1 MTWVLADA
9 VDLPFKSD
17 SFDFVI
23 SANALRHRERMELA
37 YREVHRIPRP
47 GGEAVLKVRDARLLD
62 RPVEAAFRVAFRET
76 LLKLDGAI
84 EGMYRPASLEQAV
97 ATARAVGFRID
108 HVSSLRIDR
117 EANVDEAV
125 RRFRIV
131 AGYMF
136 AAVDDV
142 DRTRLV
148 GRLRELLESS
158 AWGGFVP
165 NHGTHGALV
174 LRV

>member
-1 MTWVLADA
+1 M
-9 VDLPFKSD
+9 DLPFKPG

-23 SANALRHRERMELA
+23 SANALSHRERMEPA
-37 YREVHRIPRP
+37 YREVHRILRP

-158 AWGGFVP
+158 ARGGFVP
-165 NHGTHGALV
+165 NHGTHGALF

>member
-1 MTWVLADA
+1 M
-9 VDLPFKSD
+9 DLPFKPG

-37 YREVHRIPRP
+37 YREVHRILRP

-62 RPVEAAFRVAFRET
+62 RPVEAAFRET
-76 LLKLDGAI
+76 LLELDGTI